1 MRRAG
6 EPAGSSSWLV
16 LTDMSPKRAL
26 VLAGGGVAGI
36 AWELGVLRGIQE
48 VDPDLA
54 AGLVAADVI
63 VGTSAGSAVAGQI
76 TSGTALEDLYNAQL
90 AETSSEIEVKFDI
103 DSFTERLASAVG
115 EATTPEEIRRRI
127 GALALATPTVEES
140 ARRVAIAARLPVHA
154 WPDQAVLLTAV
165 DAETGELTI
174 FTRESGV
181 ALVDAVAASCAVPG
195 IWPPVTIGGRRY
207 VDGGVR
213 SAANADL
220 ASGCDKVLVITPT
233 SAETPAPWDNL
244 DQEIELLRPA
254 DVRAVHADAASLAAF
269 GSNPLSP
276 ATRGPS
282 ARAGRGVG
290 QARAAELARFW
301 R

>member
-1 MRRAG
+1 
-6 EPAGSSSWLV
+6 
-16 LTDMSPKRAL
+16 MSPKRAL

-48 VDPDLA
+48 VDKDLA
-54 AGLVAADVI
+54 ADLVTADVI

-76 TSGTALEDLYNAQL
+76 TSGTALEDLYAAQL
-90 AETSSEIEVKFDI
+90 AETSSEIEVDFDVE
-103 DSFTERLASAVG
+103 SFTERFASAVAG
-115 EATTPEEIRRRI
+115 ATAPEEMRRRI

-181 ALVDAVAASCAVPG
+181 PLVDAVAASCAVPG
-195 IWPPVTIGGRRY
+195 IWPPVTIDGRRY

-213 SAANADL
+213 SVANADL
-220 ASGCDKVLVITPT
+220 ASGCDKVLVIAPM
-233 SAETPAPWDNL
+233 SAETPTPWDNL

-254 DVRAVHADAASLAAF
+254 EVQAVYADASSLAAF

-282 ARAGRGVG
+282 ARAGRAIG
-290 QARAAELARFW
+290 QARAADLARFW
-301 R
+301 D